1 MKKNVLALVLTVV
14 MCISVFTGMS
24 IVSVN
29 AQSSGLHQGYMS
41 VTPSI
46 TLGKGER
53 CYIDYYLDDGC
64 TGIFSASSSNSNI
77 ARISKVTSGSNRVNY
92 GRVLIEGKNVGT
104 TNIKVSASKCKGYG
118 FGLLDKAS
126 GICKV
131 TVKPAPT
138 SISLSAK
145 SITLGKGEN
154 YTLSECT
161 NKGSYANS
169 ANLIWSSSNGS
180 VAEVVHPSNV
190 NIAYVLAKKVGTSY
204 ITVKTYNG
212 KTATCKL
219 TVKNA
224 PSSISLNKTSVSLS
238 KGKTYT
244 LTESTNSGSYANN
257 CSLQW
262 TSSNTKVVT
271 VTKGSGNKATI
282 KAIGKGMA
290 YITVKTYNGK
300 TAKCK
305 VTVN

>member
-1 MKKNVLALVLTVV
+1 MKKKVLALVLTAV
-14 MCISVFTGMS
+14 MCVTVFTGMS
-24 IVSVN
+24 IVSASAVN
-29 AQSSGLHQGYMS
+29 SVSRQGNMS
-41 VTPSI
+41 IVSSI
-46 TLGKGER
+46 TLGKGEK
-53 CYIDYYLDDGC
+53 CYIDFYLDDGC
-64 TGIFSASSSNSNI
+64 TGVFSASSSNSNI
-77 ARISKVTSGSNRVNY
+77 VKAGKVTSGSNRVNY
-92 GRVLIEGKNVGT
+92 SRVQIEGKNVGT
-104 TNIKVSASKCKGYG
+104 TTIKVTASKCKGYG
-118 FGLLDKAS
+118 FGLVNKTS
-126 GICKV
+126 GTCKV

-138 SISLSAK
+138 GVSLNTK
-145 SITLGKGEN
+145 SLVLGKGEN

-161 NKGSYANS
+161 NSGSYANS
-169 ANLIWSSSNGS
+169 TNLVWSSSNSS
-180 VAEVVHPSNV
+180 VAEVIHLANV
-190 NIAYVLAKKVGTSY
+190 NKAYVIAKKVGTAY

-224 PSSISLNKTSVSLS
+224 PSSISLNKTSITLS

-271 VTKGSGNKATI
+271 VSKGSGNRATV
-282 KAIGKGMA
+282 KAIGKGTA

-305 VTVN
+305 ITVK

>member
-1 MKKNVLALVLTVV
+1 MKKKVLALVLSVV

-24 IVSVN
+24 VVSVN
-29 AQSSGLHQGYMS
+29 AQSSGLHKGYMS
-41 VTPSI
+41 VTSSI
-46 TLGKGER
+46 ILGKGER
-53 CYIDYYLDDGC
+53 CYIYYYLDDGC
-64 TGIFSASSSNSNI
+64 TGFFSASSSNSNI
-77 ARISKVTSGSNRVNY
+77 SKVCCTTSGNKRVNF
-92 GRVLIEGKNVGT
+92 GKVLIEGKNVGT
-104 TNIKVSASKCKGYG
+104 TTIKVSASKCKGYG

-126 GICKV
+126 GTCKV

-138 SISLSAK
+138 SISLSDK

-154 YTLSECT
+154 YDLSECT

-180 VAEVVHPSNV
+180 VAEVIHPSNV
-190 NIAYVLAKKVGTSY
+190 NKAYVIAKKVGTSY

-224 PSSISLNKTSVSLS
+224 PSSISLNKTSLSLS

-257 CSLQW
+257 SSLQW
-262 TSSNTKVVT
+262 TSSNTKVAT
-271 VTKGSGNKATI
+271 VTKGSGNKATV
-282 KAIGKGMA
+282 KAIGKGTA

-300 TAKCK
+300 TAKCRVAVK
-305 VTVN
+305 